1 MYVYIYI
8 YVERDAYMHAF
19 ATRAH
24 TCAICTLSLS
34 GFVCVCEG
42 TWGLSIFSARKLK
55 SEPISAGPSNE
66 GATGCEVYFRILG
79 ICAYLQWHSFNP
91 VFNPVS

>member
-1 MYVYIYI
+1 MYMYIYI
-8 YVERDAYMHAF
+8 EVQLKKPSRDTAPLLYFQPPYVERDAYMHAF

-24 TCAICTLSLS
+24 TCAICTLSLSLS

-66 GATGCEVYFRILG
+66 GATGCEV
-79 ICAYLQWHSFNP
+79 
-91 VFNPVS
+91 